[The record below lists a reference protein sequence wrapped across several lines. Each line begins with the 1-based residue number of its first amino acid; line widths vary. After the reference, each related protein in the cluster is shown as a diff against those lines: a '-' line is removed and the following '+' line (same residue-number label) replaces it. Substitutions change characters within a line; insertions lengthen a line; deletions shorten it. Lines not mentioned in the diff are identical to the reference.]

1 MMPAVR
7 RCEPRSGPS
16 RLRMDRI
23 AALAFVGTFVLA
35 GAGLDSARAQSSTPG
50 SGAYPVKP
58 LRFILP
64 VAAGSTSDTIARL
77 VARSL
82 ADGIGQQVIAE
93 NQPGAGGNI
102 GVPIAARAPGDGYTL
117 LLVSSAQAISPSIYA
132 KQSYDLARDFRPVT
146 QIADGLYMLTIHP
159 SVPAKSVQELIAL
172 ARRRPGQLSFGSAGV
187 GTGTHLTGELLKA
200 AAAVDL
206 LHVPYRGM
214 GPAIG
219 ELAGGQ
225 ISMAFLGLPSGLPQM
240 QAGKVRALGVTS
252 SKRSSVVPDLPTLAE
267 AGLSGFESTT
277 WQGIVVPAASPPEI
291 VAQLNAAVVR
301 ALNVASVRSRFVAL
315 GVEAVSSTPE
325 QFARYIELE
334 TNKWGKLVR
343 AIGLPRQ

>member
-1 MMPAVR
+1 MTEAVGR
-7 RCEPRSGPS
+7 RDEPSSRSPRCRTLG
-16 RLRMDRI
+16 
-23 AALAFVGTFVLA
+23 AAILGAVLVFA
-35 GAGLDSARAQSSTPG
+35 GGGIGADAQAQSAGTSG
-50 SGAYPVKP
+50 GAYPTKP

-77 VARSL
+77 VARALS
-82 ADGIGQQVIAE
+82 DGLGQQVVAE

-117 LLVSSAQAISPSIYA
+117 LLVSSAQAISPSIYT
-132 KQSYDLARDFRPVT
+132 KLSYDLARDFRPVT

-159 SVPAKSVQELIAL
+159 SVPAKSVQDLIAL
-172 ARRRPGQLSFGSAGV
+172 ARKRPGQLSFGSAGV

-200 AAAVDL
+200 AASIDL

-240 QAGKVRALGVTS
+240 QSGKVRALGVTS
-252 SKRSSVVPDLPTLAE
+252 SKRSSVVPELPTLAE
-267 AGLSGFESTT
+267 SGLPGFESTT
-277 WQGIVVPAASPPEI
+277 WQGIVVPAATPPAI
-291 VAQLNAAVVR
+291 VAQLNSAIIR
-301 ALNVASVRSRFVAL
+301 ALDVASVRSRFAAL
-315 GVEAVSSTPE
+315 GVEPAGNSPD
-325 QFARYIELE
+325 QFARYIDLE

-343 AIGLPRQ
+343 AIGLPKQ